1 MNFVLKGGEVY
12 KNGKLLKEDLY
23 IKDGFVS
30 APFVGAKEVKIDGLA
45 VLPGMIDSQ
54 VHLREPGLTHK
65 EDLISGSRQ
74 AVLGGVTG
82 FFEMPNTTPPTI
94 DALAL
99 KDKLTRCEGKSWSNY
114 AFYIGATHGNIEK
127 LPALENLE
135 GACGVKI
142 FMGSSTGS
150 LLVSELEYLEQ
161 IVSTIKGRFAV
172 HSESE
177 RLLKQRF
184 KGCFPDS
191 EKEYPAALHPE
202 WRNEEVA
209 MTSTKQ
215 IVELSKKHN
224 AKLHILH
231 ISSADEM
238 DYLAQNKYENM
249 SIEVLPQHLTLSS
262 PECYE
267 RLGTLAQMNPP
278 IRSKKHT
285 ERLWQAVN
293 SGLVDVLGSD
303 HAPHTLEEK
312 KRPYPKS
319 PSGLPGVQTTLP
331 LMLNH
336 VNNKKL
342 TLKKLVDL
350 FSINPAR
357 LFGMPNLGEIREGR
371 HADLTV
377 VDLNK
382 KKKITKDWLASR
394 VKWSPFEDME
404 VTGWPVMTVVNGHI
418 ACRDGELLGQPH
430 GRQYSF

>member
-1 MNFVLKGGEVY
+1 MNFVLKGGDVY
-12 KNGKLLKEDLY
+12 KEGKLLKEDLY
-23 IKDGFVS
+23 IKDGFIS
-30 APFVGAKEVKIDGLA
+30 ESFAGATEVRAEGLTI
-45 VLPGMIDSQ
+45 LPGMIDTQ

-74 AVLGGVTG
+74 AVLGGITG

-94 DALAL
+94 DAIAL

-114 AFYIGATHGNIEK
+114 AFYIGATHGNIDKLEALEK
-127 LPALENLE
+127 LD

-161 IVSTIKGRFAV
+161 IVSKIKGRFAV

-177 RLLKQRF
+177 KLLKQRF
-184 KGCFPDS
+184 REVFPDAN
-191 EKEYPAALHPE
+191 KEYPASMHPE
-202 WRNEEVA
+202 WRNVDVA

-215 IVELSKKHN
+215 IVELSKKYN

-231 ISSADEM
+231 ISSAEEM
-238 DYLAQNKYENM
+238 DYLKKNKFANM
-249 SIEVLPQHLTLSS
+249 SIEVLPQHLTLSA

-267 RLGTLAQMNPP
+267 RFGTHAQMNPP
-278 IRSKKHT
+278 IRSKRHT
-285 ERLWQAVN
+285 ERLWAAVN

-303 HAPHTLEEK
+303 HAPHTAEEK

-319 PSGLPGVQTTLP
+319 PAGLPGVQTTLP

-336 VNNKKL
+336 VHQGKL
-342 TLKKLVDL
+342 SLKKLVDL

-357 LFGMPNLGEIREGR
+357 LFDMPGLGEIKVGR
-371 HADLTV
+371 RADLSI

-382 KKKITKDWLASR
+382 KEKITKDWLASK
-394 VKWSPFEDME
+394 VKWSPFEDFE
-404 VTGWPVMTVVNGHI
+404 VTGWPVMTIVSGQIV
-418 ACRDGELLGQPH
+418 CRDGEILGKPP
-430 GRQYSF
+430 GRRYDF

>member
-12 KNGKLLKEDLY
+12 KEGRLLSEDLY
-23 IKDGFVS
+23 IKDGFIS
-30 APFVGAKEVKIDGLA
+30 EPFSGATEIKVEGLT
-45 VLPGMIDSQ
+45 VLPGMIDTQ

-74 AVLGGVTG
+74 AALGGVTG

-94 DALAL
+94 DAIAL
-99 KDKLTRCEGKSWSNY
+99 NDKLSRCEGKSWSNY
-114 AFYIGATHGNIEK
+114 AFYIGATHSNIDK
-127 LPALENLE
+127 LPALEKLP

-161 IVSTIKGRFAV
+161 IVSKIKGRFAV

-177 RLLKQRF
+177 KLLKSRYKTF
-184 KGCFPDS
+184 FPDS
-191 EKEYPAALHPE
+191 EKEYPASLHPE

-215 IVELSKKHN
+215 IVELSKKYN

-238 DYLAQNKYENM
+238 EYLEKNKYENM
-249 SIEVLPQHLTLSS
+249 SVEVLPQHLTLSS

-267 RLGTLAQMNPP
+267 RSGTYAQMNPP

-285 ERLWQAVN
+285 ERLWKAVN

-303 HAPHTLEEK
+303 HAPHTKEEK
-312 KRPYPKS
+312 ERPYPKS

-331 LMLNH
+331 IMLDH
-336 VNNKKL
+336 VNNNKL
-342 TLKKLVDL
+342 SLKKLVDI
-350 FSINPAR
+350 FSINPSR
-357 LFGMPNLGEIREGR
+357 LFNMKGLGELRIGR
-371 HADLTV
+371 KADLSI
-377 VDLNK
+377 VDMNK
-382 KKKITKDWLASR
+382 EKTITKDWLASR
-394 VKWSPFEDME
+394 VKWSPFEDYK
-404 VTGWPVMTVVNGHI
+404 VKGWPVMTVVSGQI
-418 ACRDGELLGQPH
+418 VCRDGELLGKPA
-430 GRQYSF
+430 GRQYEF

>member
-1 MNFVLKGGEVY
+1 MNCVIKGAEIY
-12 KNGKLLKEDLY
+12 KEGKLLKEDLY
-23 IKDGFVS
+23 IQNGVIS
-30 APFVGAKEVKIDGLA
+30 APYDGAVELSAEGLT

-94 DALAL
+94 DATAL
-99 KDKLTRCEGKSWSNY
+99 KNKLDICEGSAWSNY
-114 AFYIGATHGNIEK
+114 AFYIGATHGNIEH
-127 LPALENLE
+127 LPDLEKLE

-150 LLVSELEYLEQ
+150 LLVSELEYLEK

-184 KGCFPDS
+184 KDFFPDA
-191 EKEYPAALHPE
+191 EKEYSAALHPE

-209 MTSTKQ
+209 MTSTRQ
-215 IVELSKKHN
+215 IVELSKKYN

-238 DYLAQNKYENM
+238 DYLEKNKYENM
-249 SIEVLPQHLTLSS
+249 SIEVLPQHLTLSA

-267 RLGTLAQMNPP
+267 RLGTYAQMNPP
-278 IRSKKHT
+278 IRTKKHT
-285 ERLWQAVN
+285 DRLWQAVN

-303 HAPHTLEEK
+303 HAPHTKEEK
-312 KRPYPKS
+312 NRPYPKS
-319 PSGLPGVQTTLP
+319 PSGLPGVQTSLP
-331 LMLNH
+331 VMLNH
-336 VNNKKL
+336 VHNGKL
-342 TLKKLVDL
+342 SLKKLVDL
-350 FSINPAR
+350 FSINPAK
-357 LFGMPNLGEIREGR
+357 LFNMKGLGEIKVGR
-371 HADLTV
+371 RADLSI
-377 VDLNK
+377 VDLK
-382 KKKITKDWLASR
+382 RTEKITNDWLASR
-394 VKWSPFEDME
+394 VKWSPFEDLE
-404 VTGWPVMTVVNGHI
+404 VTGWPVMTFVGGEMV
-418 ACRDGELLGQPH
+418 CRDGETFVCVDLLNL
-430 GRQYSF
+430 